1 VGSAIAAQLAERM
14 RRDLPTLDEQI
25 TIGDFSGLRGWLR
38 ESIYSKGARLP
49 LAELM
54 EATTGKPLGAT
65 AALRYLERKYL
76 ETAA

>member
-1 VGSAIAAQLAERM
+1 M
-14 RRDLPTLDEQI
+14 RRDVPTLDEQI
-25 TIGDFSGLRGWLR
+25 TVGDFSGLRRWLR
-38 ESIYSKGARLP
+38 DSIHSQGARLP

-54 EATTGKPLGAT
+54 ETTTGKPLGAT